1 MKSFKINFIALLI
14 AFISLSGCSQNA
26 GTKSEATDQTASEN
40 PTEWTEWLDKY
51 EVLVDKNNSLQS
63 RIKSGDMNVVQ
74 EISVV
79 SKEMIELSEKLQQG
93 QGSMNASESKR
104 MIDIMSKIKY

>member
-1 MKSFKINFIALLI
+1 MKSFKIKFIALLVSI
-14 AFISLSGCSQNA
+14 ISISACSQNT
-26 GTKSEATDQTASEN
+26 GTKSESNDQTASEN

-51 EVLVDKNNSLQS
+51 EALVDKNNSLQS
-63 RIKSGDMNVVQ
+63 RIKSGDMNAVQ
-74 EISVV
+74 EVSEI

-93 QGSMNASESKR
+93 KGSMNASESKR

>member
-14 AFISLSGCSQNA
+14 AFISLSGCSQNT
-26 GTKSEATDQTASEN
+26 GTKSEPNVQTASES
-40 PTEWTEWLDKY
+40 PTEWTKWLDKY
-51 EVLVDKNNSLQS
+51 EILVEKNNSLQS
-63 RIKSGDMNVVQ
+63 RVKSGDMNVIQ
-74 EISVV
+74 EVSEI